1 MRAQR
6 ISHEQE
12 LSECKGNVIDLGGAL
27 KQNQYDN
34 VARDSIVNSIEVNQK
49 GVADLYSA
57 QYDPNNDF
65 AVFGIGDPTRGGI
78 QSMKEKMNLA
88 DNVADINEDDSED
101 DSDTAR
107 DHQPLPQDSDTK
119 EQSASY
125 AVENLNDLP
134 EDKEI
139 VSDAEDIDV

>member
-1 MRAQR
+1 
-6 ISHEQE
+6 
-12 LSECKGNVIDLGGAL
+12 
-27 KQNQYDN
+27 
-34 VARDSIVNSIEVNQK
+34 
-49 GVADLYSA
+49 
-57 QYDPNNDF
+57 
-65 AVFGIGDPTRGGI
+65 
-78 QSMKEKMNLA
+78 MKEKMNLA
-88 DNVADINEDDSED
+88 DNVADIDEDDSED
-101 DSDTAR
+101 DSNTAR